1 MIRGYGFWLFIY
13 DEINFLKKIF
23 KWKVLK
29 IFIEKCVSGFGLLFY
44 KGMMIVLNL

>member
-1 MIRGYGFWLFIY
+1 MDFDCLFMMKLI
-13 DEINFLKKIF
+13 FLKKLF